1 MLFAF
6 LYTCSNSNGVPIQQ
20 LHPAQCPDKPS
31 KEEALK
37 CNGTQEYDMPQM
49 TNVKHTHDMESTEN
63 QNGLVQPQTLPLIR
77 ERQAQS
83 LEANVANSFSSPDSQ
98 SIRNGLFEAS
108 LSPSGAGVTPTQGMY
123 VSASSPGVTPSPER
137 YVSPTSPGVTPSPGS
152 YVSPTSPGV
161 TPSPERYVSPTSP
174 GVTPSP
180 GSYVSPTGPN
190 VTPSPERYVSPTSP
204 GVTPSPV
211 RHISPTSPGM
221 TPFPGM
227 DVSPTS
233 PGVAPSPGMYMSP
246 SSPAV
251 THSPG
256 REDSS
261 QSEVE
266 TTASDSVS
274 LGSLSPER
282 PLRQH
287 CQFCHGQSPTRGHM
301 SESSLSEST
310 GSTSSS
316 SHPSA
321 SSCEFCCE
329 DKERLGKAKDSHTL
343 TNQKL
348 GRSSQYGNNGAQDG
362 PPNGNHFTEMGLCS
376 FDSGDH
382 YNNQAQYPSGSLQ
395 PRGASVSSGLSHHD
409 QRISQAGAVGN
420 ARMDSE
426 VTNNRA
432 RMSSN
437 QCYSPRDQSGI
448 CQGSTSP
455 REQQAHVVTA
465 SHITKKEVVESVPSV
480 TKLSPL
486 ARHHPQDFPPQDEK
500 KSSISGSSAT
510 MPLSVNTT
518 TESLFA
524 VPTSPPAV
532 PTLPPAI
539 SVSPSGSDTVRP
551 FFQQPLCSNP
561 PPWQGQ
567 PQHVHP
573 LLANMM
579 AARLQQSGFLRQQ
592 FGNAPFLPP
601 GVFNPLVQQQLMA
614 LGLPFGLPFHTGGHQ
629 AWPGGGPRGPVRHP
643 VQGHRPPVG
652 RSGTGPV
659 GRGRPFAPSFAP
671 RFHHPGVVNI
681 RTHDDLEKSST
692 GNSSTSSL
700 ERTSSAM
707 NAPEMQ
713 KEAVEDNR
721 STANDAQKGNVR
733 SSWTPAS
740 PENTN
745 MKGNVRP
752 SGTPASP
759 ENINMESASRASA
772 DVKSISDSSCV
783 KHNMMPSPSTGSDV
797 SPKNIF
803 NTMPNESREETGCQ
817 GTSPSSQEAGKMGRI
832 GGEGHLLASSP
843 SSTVSKQEDY
853 LESPGTKKTP
863 PCKITQSELFLKE
876 QKVNF
881 WNIMSV

>member
-1 MLFAF
+1 
-6 LYTCSNSNGVPIQQ
+6 
-20 LHPAQCPDKPS
+20 
-31 KEEALK
+31 
-37 CNGTQEYDMPQM
+37 
-49 TNVKHTHDMESTEN
+49 
-63 QNGLVQPQTLPLIR
+63 
-77 ERQAQS
+77 
-83 LEANVANSFSSPDSQ
+83 
-98 SIRNGLFEAS
+98 
-108 LSPSGAGVTPTQGMY
+108 
-123 VSASSPGVTPSPER
+123 
-137 YVSPTSPGVTPSPGS
+137 
-152 YVSPTSPGV
+152 
-161 TPSPERYVSPTSP
+161 
-174 GVTPSP
+174 
-180 GSYVSPTGPN
+180 
-190 VTPSPERYVSPTSP
+190 
-204 GVTPSPV
+204 
-211 RHISPTSPGM
+211 
-221 TPFPGM
+221 
-227 DVSPTS
+227 
-233 PGVAPSPGMYMSP
+233 
-246 SSPAV
+246 
-251 THSPG
+251 
-256 REDSS
+256 
-261 QSEVE
+261 
-266 TTASDSVS
+266 
-274 LGSLSPER
+274 
-282 PLRQH
+282 
-287 CQFCHGQSPTRGHM
+287 
-301 SESSLSEST
+301 
-310 GSTSSS
+310 
-316 SHPSA
+316 
-321 SSCEFCCE
+321 
-329 DKERLGKAKDSHTL
+329 
-343 TNQKL
+343 
-348 GRSSQYGNNGAQDG
+348 
-362 PPNGNHFTEMGLCS
+362 
-376 FDSGDH
+376 
-382 YNNQAQYPSGSLQ
+382 
-395 PRGASVSSGLSHHD
+395 
-409 QRISQAGAVGN
+409 
-420 ARMDSE
+420 
-426 VTNNRA
+426 
-432 RMSSN
+432 
-437 QCYSPRDQSGI
+437 
-448 CQGSTSP
+448 
-455 REQQAHVVTA
+455 
-465 SHITKKEVVESVPSV
+465 
-480 TKLSPL
+480 
-486 ARHHPQDFPPQDEK
+486 
-500 KSSISGSSAT
+500 
-510 MPLSVNTT
+510 
-518 TESLFA
+518 
-524 VPTSPPAV
+524 
-532 PTLPPAI
+532 
-539 SVSPSGSDTVRP
+539 
-551 FFQQPLCSNP
+551 
-561 PPWQGQ
+561 
-567 PQHVHP
+567 
-573 LLANMM
+573 MM

-629 AWPGGGPRGPVRHP
+629 AWPGVGPRGPVRHP

-876 QKVNF
+876 QKSELKRIKSENETLRQ
-881 WNIMSV
+881 SVDWRRSGGMADNSSYPREKWEALKCQIHLKEVHLQKEKEMILARKAEQEILYEREKLECSWDQQLKKELETEKRIGETENKIHLAKLENELLRLYQNLHGSKELKDSSITTDEKL